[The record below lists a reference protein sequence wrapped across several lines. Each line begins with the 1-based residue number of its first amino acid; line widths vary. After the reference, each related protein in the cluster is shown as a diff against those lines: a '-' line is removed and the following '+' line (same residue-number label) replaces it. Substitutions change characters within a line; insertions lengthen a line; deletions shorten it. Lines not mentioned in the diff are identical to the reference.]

1 MATHPAAIRSPFADP
16 AARPLDPAKFRDP
29 ALTAKGERRARVALG
44 RLDTL
49 WINTGTLCN
58 LACASCYI
66 ESSPTNDS
74 LVYPTLAEI
83 LPYLDEAA
91 TLGTREIGFTG
102 GEPFMNRDS
111 VAMIAAALERG
122 FEVLVLTNAMRPMRR
137 FEAAIEA
144 LPRERLTFRVS
155 LDHHSGAVHE
165 AERGAGT
172 WDKALGG
179 LRWLEAK
186 GFRTAI
192 AGRQLPGE
200 SSEQARSGYSDLCL
214 REGLVAEAGLVLFPA
229 MDSAADVPEI
239 TEACWDIL
247 HVAPG
252 AMMCASSRMVVKA
265 KGAARPHVVA
275 CTLLPYD
282 PQFALGPTLADAAP
296 EVALNHPHCARFCV
310 LGGAS
315 CSASPSPDGEGD
327 HPKGGGG
334 VT

>member
-1 MATHPAAIRSPFADP
+1 VIQAAPPTPVSPFADP
-16 AARPLDPAKFRDP
+16 LARPLDPAKFRD
-29 ALTAKGERRARVALG
+29 AFVTAKGEPRARVALA

-58 LACASCYI
+58 LACSSCYI

-74 LVYPTLAEI
+74 LVYPVLAEI
-83 LPYLDEAA
+83 LPYLDEAEA
-91 TLGTREIGFTG
+91 LGTREIGFTG
-102 GEPFMNRDS
+102 GEPFMNREAP
-111 VAMIAAALERG
+111 AMIAVALERG

-137 FEAAIEA
+137 FESALAE

-155 LDHHSGAVHE
+155 LDHHSPAVHE

-172 WDKALGG
+172 WAKALAG
-179 LRWLEAK
+179 LRWLEAA

-200 SSEQARSGYSDLCL
+200 RSEDARLGYAALCE
-214 REGLVAEAGLVLFPA
+214 REGLLAEAGLVLFPA
-229 MDSAADVPEI
+229 MDAAADVPEI
-239 TEACWDIL
+239 TTACWDL
-247 HVAPG
+247 LDVAPS

-265 KGAARPHVVA
+265 KGAAAPHVVA

-282 PQFALGPTLADAAP
+282 PLFALGPTLAGAAR
-296 EVALNHPHCARFCV
+296 EVSLNHPHCARFCV

-315 CSASPSPDGEGD
+315 CSG
-327 HPKGGGG
+327 
-334 VT
+334 